1 MANPG
6 LPPLVGY
13 GVPLAVALS
22 YTRTPPMKKKAN
34 KEPELDRHAPPT
46 MADLAALMHD
56 LRCLA
61 NLATHAVD
69 KGGALIAYSGCGTYR
84 IAEQDWEDAQAWL
97 PAFTSPAH

>member
-1 MANPG
+1 MAAETLRPSISNTFWRLEPATP
-6 LPPLVGY
+6 PPLVGY
-13 GVPLAVALS
+13 GVPLAAALW

-61 NLATHAVD
+61 NLATHAV
-69 KGGALIAYSGCGTYR
+69 L
-84 IAEQDWEDAQAWL
+84 
-97 PAFTSPAH
+97 